1 MAITILKD
9 GDLFDCGANILVN
22 ATNCEGIMGG
32 GIALAFKERFP
43 DMFKDYVEV
52 CKRGCVPG
60 ILHTYLEG
68 YHTTIINFPTKNLVA
83 NPSEMKYI
91 KQSAASFINTLVAL
105 RIIYSEK
112 PNKRALVAIPA
123 LGCGLGGLE
132 WENVKP
138 LLIRMCEHPLLSDYD
153 FVIFEPK

>member
-9 GDLFDCGANILVN
+9 GDLFNCGANILVN

-60 ILHTYLEG
+60 VMHTFVEG
-68 YHTTIINFPTKNLVA
+68 GITIINFPTKNLVA
-83 NPSEMKYI
+83 NPSELLYVI
-91 KQSAASFINTLVAL
+91 RGIGSFINTLVSISPFL
-105 RIIYSEK
+105 DHSKNR
-112 PNKRALVAIPA
+112 PLVAIPA

-138 LLIRMCEHPLLSDYD
+138 MLVKMCEHPLLSDYD